1 MIGFNKLSP
10 DQLLIWGAIAN
21 AENPNF
27 GSRPL
32 WAVVRNIFG
41 CGASRATDLC
51 REYGFDPDKEMPPIV
66 CPTCERD
73 LIYLWGTEDNMIVL
87 NKDGSWH
94 ETLYAS
100 CSQEARSF
108 YNLHENTKLQTVEEW
123 DNLLEE
129 FSKTWKSEE
138 ITYD

>member
-1 MIGFNKLSP
+1 MCDLNKLSP

-21 AENPNF
+21 AKNPRF
-27 GSRPL
+27 HSRPL
-32 WAVVRNIFG
+32 WAVVKNIFG

-66 CPTCERD
+66 CPTCETD

-87 NKDGSWH
+87 NKEGSWH

-100 CSQEARSF
+100 CPKQAKSFLKKYEHIKYPRVQEWIETLF
-108 YNLHENTKLQTVEEW
+108 EFQTEWQCDEE
-123 DNLLEE
+123 D
-129 FSKTWKSEE
+129 
-138 ITYD
+138 YD